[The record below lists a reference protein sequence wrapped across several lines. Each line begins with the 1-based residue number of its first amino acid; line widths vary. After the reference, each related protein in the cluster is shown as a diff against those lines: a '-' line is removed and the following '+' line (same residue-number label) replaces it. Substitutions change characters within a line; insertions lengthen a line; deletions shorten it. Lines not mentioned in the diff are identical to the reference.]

1 MSICEDDNI
10 KITLLGDSGIGKT
23 CIIRRVTKNNFD
35 ERSNPT
41 VGGSFASQQFNING
55 KLYTCDFWDTA
66 GQEQYRS
73 MGRIFYKDSY
83 IVCLVYDITREDT
96 FKSLKNIWYPE
107 LKNYGEKYQ
116 VIAVVGNKCDLLE
129 SEKVSED
136 EARKFADEIE
146 AYYMAVSA
154 KSGDNIQLLF
164 ETLLKK
170 YLGVEFVEKV
180 SISKK
185 SKGRTVS
192 INSSDHIITKE
203 EKKKKF
209 C

>member
-1 MSICEDDNI
+1 MFYLQRYLWFIIC
-10 KITLLGDSGIGKT
+10 
-23 CIIRRVTKNNFD
+23 F
-35 ERSNPT
+35 
-41 VGGSFASQQFNING
+41 SQQFNING

-192 INSSDHIITKE
+192 INSSDHIITKG
-203 EKKKKF
+203 EKKKK
-209 C
+209 CC